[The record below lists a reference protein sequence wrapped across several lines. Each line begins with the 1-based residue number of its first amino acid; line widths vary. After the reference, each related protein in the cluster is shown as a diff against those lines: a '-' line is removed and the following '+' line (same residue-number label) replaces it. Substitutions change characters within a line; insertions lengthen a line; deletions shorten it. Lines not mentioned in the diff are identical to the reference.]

1 MKNQLSIFDKALPML
16 LNLNKP
22 LAFFDLETTG
32 INVTHD
38 RILEISI
45 VKVLP
50 GKSEN
55 EVEIKTERIN
65 PTIPIPIESSL
76 IHGIYQEDIQ
86 DKPTFKDLAH
96 TFNSFLKGCDLAGF
110 NILKF
115 DVPVLQEE
123 FHRAEVDFDISGR
136 KLVDAQRIFHMMEPR
151 TLSAAYKFYCNQ
163 DLTNAHSA
171 EADTLATYEVLKAQ
185 VAKYQDQ
192 PMKDK
197 HGKEYVPIKNDVQT
211 LHDLSAANMVD
222 LAGRMVLN
230 EKGQIVFNFGKYK
243 GTLVADVLKKDSSYY
258 DWIMKGDFSIDTKK
272 RLTQI
277 KLDQLKNR

>member
-1 MKNQLSIFDKALPML
+1 ML

-32 INVTHD
+32 INVTND

-50 GKSEN
+50 GNN

-65 PTIPIPIESSL
+65 PTIPIPLESSL

-96 TFNSFLKGCDLAGF
+96 TFHSFLKGCDLAGF

-123 FHRAEVDFDISGR
+123 FHRADVDFDITNR

-163 DLTNAHSA
+163 ELENAHSA
-171 EADTLATYEVLKAQ
+171 EADTLATFEVLKAQ
-185 VAKYQDQ
+185 VNKYQDKT
-192 PMKDK
+192 MKDRN
-197 HGKEYVPIKNDVQT
+197 GKDYVPIKNDIQT
-211 LHDLSAANMVD
+211 LHNLSAANMVD
-222 LAGRMVLN
+222 LAGRMVFN
-230 EKGQIVFNFGKYK
+230 DKGQIVFNFGKYK
-243 GTLVADVLKKDSSYY
+243 GTLVSDVLKKDPSYY

-277 KLDQLKNR
+277 KLDELKNR

>member
-1 MKNQLSIFDKALPML
+1 ML

-32 INVTHD
+32 INVTTD

-50 GKSEN
+50 GTN

-65 PTIPIPIESSL
+65 PTIPIPVESSL

-123 FHRAEVDFDISGR
+123 FHRAEVDFDISNR

-151 TLSAAYKFYCNQ
+151 TLSAAYKFYCNK
-163 DLTNAHSA
+163 DLENAHSA
-171 EADTLATYEVLKAQ
+171 VRSA
-185 VAKYQDQ
+185 
-192 PMKDK
+192 
-197 HGKEYVPIKNDVQT
+197 
-211 LHDLSAANMVD
+211 LS
-222 LAGRMVLN
+222 R
-230 EKGQIVFNFGKYK
+230 
-243 GTLVADVLKKDSSYY
+243 
-258 DWIMKGDFSIDTKK
+258 
-272 RLTQI
+272 R
-277 KLDQLKNR
+277 